1 MSSLRPKLRAIR
13 RLLRETS
20 GQFALMT
27 AIMTPV
33 IITLAAFAVD
43 AGSLYVEKRQAQGL
57 ADLAAITAAAN
68 IDRAELAVRT
78 TLTDN
83 GAGSAEGDSFVA
95 TTGHYDPAAAL
106 GNRFVASGTPANAVK
121 VEYRTTGT
129 RYFAGAIIPP
139 PEIAVSAI
147 AASSAEAAFSIGSRL
162 AALNGGVVNDLLGGL
177 TGSTISLSVMDYN
190 ALLNADVSLL
200 AFLGAM
206 AVELDL
212 TAASYDQ
219 VLAANATIGQIARA
233 LSKTPG
239 LPGDVRAAASHLAM
253 QASGNQARTL
263 QLSRLIAFGGG
274 RGNVLSAFVEQVGAQ
289 VNVLELLTTSAIVA
303 GNGRQVALNLDASV
317 PGLLATTVELAIGEP
332 PQHSPWFRIGS
343 GGEVVRTAQTRLAL
357 TAEIGG
363 LGGLLGPR
371 IRIPLYL
378 ELAFAEGRLTS
389 VNCPSGR
396 ADSVRVAVD
405 ARPGVANLYLAE
417 VDRTKLAGFAN
428 PMARSPARLVHM
440 PLVSVTAQAHAEI
453 AEMGYR
459 TLNFSAADIRA
470 GTPKQVSTRS
480 ITSSLTKSLFSGLS
494 LDVKV
499 IGLGLGL
506 PSNLTGLLGQTV
518 GAAAPALDAALAS
531 VLSTL
536 GLSLGQADVRV
547 HGASC
552 GRAVL
557 VQ

>member
-1 MSSLRPKLRAIR
+1 MSSLRPKARAIR
-13 RLLRETS
+13 RLLHDGS

-33 IITLAAFAVD
+33 AITLAAFAVD
-43 AGSLYVEKRQAQGL
+43 AGSLYVEKRQAQAL

-68 IDRAELAVRT
+68 IDRAQLAART
-78 TLTDN
+78 TLQDN
-83 GAGSAEGDSFVA
+83 GAGDAPGDSLVA
-95 TTGHYDPAAAL
+95 TTGHYDPVAPV
-106 GNRFVASGTPANAVK
+106 GNRFVAGGMPVNAVK
-121 VEYRTTGT
+121 VEYRTTGA

-139 PEIAVSAI
+139 PPIGVSAV
-147 AASSAEAAFSIGSRL
+147 AATSADAAFSIGSRL
-162 AALNGGVVNDLLGGL
+162 AALDGGVVNALLGGL
-177 TGSTISLSVMDYN
+177 TGSSISLSVMDYN

-200 AFLGAM
+200 AFLGAL

-212 TAASYDQ
+212 TAASYNE
-219 VLAANATIGQIARA
+219 VLGADATIGQIARA

-239 LPGDVRAAASHLAM
+239 LPGDVRSAAAHLAA
-253 QASGNQARTL
+253 QASGNLARTL
-263 QLSRLIAFGGG
+263 RLSRLIEFGGG
-274 RGNVLSAFVEQVGAQ
+274 SGNLLSTAIEQVGAQ
-289 VNVLELLTTSAIVA
+289 VNVLELLTTSAIIA
-303 GNGRQVALNLDASV
+303 GNGRQVALNLGANV

-332 PQHSPWFRIGS
+332 PQQAPWFRIGS

-363 LGGLLGPR
+363 LGGLLGTR

-378 ELAFAEGRLTS
+378 ELAFAEARLAS
-389 VNCPSGR
+389 VTCPSGR

-405 ARPGVANLYLAE
+405 ARPGIANLYLSE

-428 PMARSPARLVHM
+428 PMARSPARLIQM
-440 PLVSVTAQAHAEI
+440 PLVNVTAQAQAEI
-453 AEMGYR
+453 AETGYR
-459 TLNFSAADIRA
+459 TLNFTAADIRA
-470 GTPKQVSTRS
+470 RTPRQVSTQE
-480 ITSSLTKSLFSGLS
+480 ITSSLTKSLFSSLS
-494 LDVKV
+494 FDVNV

-518 GAAAPALDAALAS
+518 GAAAPALDAALAQ

-536 GLSLGQADVRV
+536 GLSLGQADITVN
-547 HGASC
+547 GASC